1 MLTPLQQQI
10 ASIVGNLPEAQQFP
24 LAGGAALIARG
35 DVDRLTRDLD
45 FFGPSAIAVDQL
57 IPVIEHAFR
66 EAGMTVKRIREGSGF
81 YRLEVSQADEI
92 TEVDFGVDFRLLPV
106 EQGPLG
112 PTLSGEELAINKVLA
127 VFGRAEARD
136 FVDLSVLAKRYGL
149 ESLMGRAV
157 EKDPG
162 FDPQIFRQMLG
173 RHGRLPR
180 DEFEIS
186 DQGYQALVQTI
197 GGWQSELADLTL
209 DRLRRRKELDR
220 DDDIGLGR

>member
-1 MLTPLQQQI
+1 
-10 ASIVGNLPEAQQFP
+10 
-24 LAGGAALIARG
+24 
-35 DVDRLTRDLD
+35 
-45 FFGPSAIAVDQL
+45 
-57 IPVIEHAFR
+57 
-66 EAGMTVKRIREGSGF
+66 
-81 YRLEVSQADEI
+81 
-92 TEVDFGVDFRLLPV
+92 
-106 EQGPLG
+106 
-112 PTLSGEELAINKVLA
+112 LSGEELAINKVLA

-173 RHGRLPR
+173 RLGRLPR